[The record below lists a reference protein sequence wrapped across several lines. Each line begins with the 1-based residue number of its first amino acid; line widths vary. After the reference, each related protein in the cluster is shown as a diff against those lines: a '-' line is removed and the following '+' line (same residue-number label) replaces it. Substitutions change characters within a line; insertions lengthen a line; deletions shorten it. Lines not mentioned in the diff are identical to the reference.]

1 MSETNQITNTQ
12 KLVSNTKDLLQRTSV
27 NFDKINDIYS
37 DFWLS
42 PIGEQ
47 ISDENGNSIRFSIKR
62 TEALELKS
70 YITNYTTESSLFK
83 DDRYIDN
90 LQTNISLQPITLTLT
105 GYIGENVIEKPRVNK
120 VNKVLQSKL
129 NPLNNFINGYQT
141 NKVQEYLNKMQE
153 LQEKVDSV
161 INKVGSAI
169 GYLQNLTNTNMSLYQ
184 KKVVSELYNLWAS
197 KTLVNANTDFCFYK
211 NMAIESLSVRQEE
224 QSSDFVSIDITLK
237 QITVAQTIA
246 KFYGKRRGSE
256 CCRARIE
263 EKNNGEKTGKKDM
276 SKWKLF
282 TETFKTVLKMTF

>member
-1 MSETNQITNTQ
+1 MSETNQTTNTQ
-12 KLVSNTKDLLQRTSV
+12 KLVSNTKDLLQRASI

-70 YITNYTTESSLFK
+70 NITNYTTESSLFK

-90 LQTNISLQPITLTLT
+90 LQTNISLQPIVLTLT

-153 LQEKVDSV
+153 LQEKVDTV

-169 GYLQNLTNTNMSLYQ
+169 GYLQNLTNTNMSLNQ

-211 NMAIESLSVRQEE
+211 NMAIESLNIRQEE
-224 QSSDFVSIDITLK
+224 QSSDFITVDMTLK
-237 QITVAQTIA
+237 QITIAQTVA
-246 KFYGKRRGSE
+246 KFYSKKRGSE
-256 CCRARIE
+256 CCKARIE
-263 EKNNGEKTGKKDM
+263 EKNNGEKTGKKDT

-282 TETFKTVLKMTF
+282 TETFKTVLKMSF